1 MKHLIFFIFF
11 LHSSMSFAE
20 IKRFYPEGKIR
31 YASTLVDDLGKNY
44 DNTRPGVIFDLHFT
58 YLLNKNFALRSLN
71 YIVPYDDTNNDGT
84 TQNYEFN
91 QRLGL
96 IIKEKNFTLI
106 PYGKI
111 VYHDKNGPKQ
121 NDNSHFGIVGQVEIA
136 KDLTFS
142 YDYREENTNG
152 AKLAGT
158 VYGDIVTDM
167 RLVKKNVLFIN
178 SMPVHFKLGQADG
191 KNFRRSTVVKATMD
205 ITKKIDLSIKH
216 VDNQGKGLFKNNV
229 TQNRNYLVM
238 DIGYKF

>member
-1 MKHLIFFIFF
+1 MEYPWDEFNLFVGFRLIPQRYFIVCGPIKVVRG
-11 LHSSMSFAE
+11 LFAQHPL
-20 IKRFYPEGKIR
+20 R
-31 YASTLVDDLGKNY
+31 SLLVVRDIVQIL
-44 DNTRPGVIFDLHFT
+44 IHFT

-111 VYHDKNGPKQ
+111 VHHDKNGPKQ

-158 VYGDIVTDM
+158 VYGDVVTDM
-167 RLVKKNVLFIN
+167 RLMKKNVFFIN

-229 TQNRNYLVM
+229 AQNRNYLVM